1 MKLSNRV
8 QAAPASPI
16 RKLVPFADEAKARGT
31 RVYHLNIGQ
40 PDIPTPKVMWD
51 AVKQA
56 KIDVLSYSP
65 SGGIAEFR
73 QALIDYYG
81 RYDLPVTPAQLLVT
95 VAGSEAILFTL
106 ATICDAGDEVLIPEP
121 FYANYNGYG
130 ALLGVK
136 VVSVASKPEEGYA
149 LPPVG
154 ELKAKISQRTR
165 AIVICNPS
173 NPTGRVY
180 TRKELETLVA
190 LAKEHDLVLIA
201 DEVYREFCYA
211 DEKPISILSFPE
223 IADRAV
229 MVDSI
234 SKRFSACGARIGCL
248 VSRNEEIVAGAMKFA
263 QARLSPPTLGQI
275 MGTAA
280 YSLPPSYFDEV
291 IAEYRTRRDVLL
303 EELAKI
309 PGVICQ
315 APQGAFYVM
324 PKLPVD
330 DAEDFVRWLL
340 TDFNLDGETTM
351 MAPGNGFYAT
361 PGAGLSEVR
370 IAYVLEKEK
379 LRRAMHIVSEGLKVY
394 RDQRG

>member
-1 MKLSNRV
+1 MQLSKRV

-16 RKLVPFADEAKARGT
+16 RKLVSFADEAKARGT
-31 RVYHLNIGQ
+31 HVYHLNIGQ
-40 PDIPTPKVMWD
+40 PDIPTPQVMWD
-51 AVKQA
+51 AIKEADIQ
-56 KIDVLSYSP
+56 VLSYSP
-65 SGGIAEFR
+65 SGGIPEFR
-73 QALIDYYG
+73 QALIDYYA

-106 ATICDAGDEVLIPEP
+106 AVLCDSGDEVLIPEP

-130 ALLGVK
+130 ALLGVN
-136 VVSVASKPEEGYA
+136 VVSVASKPEDGYA
-149 LPPVG
+149 LPPAA
-154 ELKAKISQRTR
+154 ELEAQISQRTR
-165 AIVICNPS
+165 AIMICNPS

-180 TRKELETLVA
+180 TRAELETLA
-190 LAKEHDLVLIA
+190 GLAKKHDLVLIA

-211 DEKPISILSFPE
+211 EEKPISILSFPE

-280 YSLPPSYFDEV
+280 YGLPPSYFAEV
-291 IAEYRTRRDVLL
+291 LDEYRNRRDVLL

-324 PKLPVD
+324 PKLPVA

-340 TDFNLDGETTM
+340 TDYNLNGETTM
-351 MAPGNGFYAT
+351 MAPGNGFYASR
-361 PGAGLSEVR
+361 GAGMSEVR
-370 IAYVLEKEK
+370 IAYVLKEDH
-379 LRRAMHIVSEGLKVY
+379 LRRAIKVVSEGLKVY
-394 RDQRG
+394 QDLKG